1 MRDMDF
7 ALGFIAGEGCFTVK
21 KNTADGRVYLQPA
34 FSVHLHQR
42 DVRALKKLQETFG
55 GIGSIVDRT
64 HHDEGYTW
72 RVRKMEECQYLR
84 DEVEESAPD
93 MWWETDKAEN
103 FVVWG
108 DIVTFHENKPENYKV
123 RMAKRAKSLNRGSGH
138 TDADWDEIIDRL
150 DEDRA

>member
-1 MRDMDF
+1 MRETDF

-34 FSVHLHQR
+34 FSVHLHKR
-42 DVRALKKLQETFG
+42 DVSALENLQKTFDG
-55 GIGSIVDRT
+55 VGTIVDRT

-84 DEVEESAPD
+84 DKIESCAPD
-93 MWWETDKAEN
+93 LWWDTDKAEN

-108 DIVTFHENKPENYKV
+108 DIVTLHENKPDNYKI
-123 RMAKRAKSLNRGSGH
+123 RMAIRAKDLNRGNGH
-138 TDADWDEIIDRL
+138 TDAEWDEIITQL
-150 DEDRA
+150 KNE

>member
-1 MRDMDF
+1 MSEIDF

-34 FSVHLHQR
+34 FSVHLHRR
-42 DVRALKKLQETFG
+42 DVGALERLRETFE
-55 GIGSIVDRT
+55 GIGTIVDRT

-84 DEVEESAPD
+84 DKIEAYAPD
-93 MWWETDKAEN
+93 SWWDTDKAEN

-108 DIVTFHENKPENYKV
+108 DIVTLHENKPENYKH
-123 RMAKRAKSLNRGSGH
+123 RMATRAKNLNRGNGH
-138 TDADWDEIIDRL
+138 TDADWDSIIERL
-150 DEDRA
+150 EE